1 MNKDQQIIKQIEKI
15 RSKNNSLWM
24 RILSIAFKYAADESR
39 KIFRDIIEN
48 DKKITQL
55 SKELCEHS
63 NSK

>member
-55 SKELCEHS
+55 SKELYDGE
-63 NSK
+63 